1 MSFLD
6 CSEWK
11 VNSVKYEEIGPYTT
25 DEIEVSITGFG
36 LANNHATFPT
46 RDFTEDIFNSLEK
59 LLNSS
64 YSTPNLTANT
74 ALNSVYGTG
83 LVIKNVIF
91 NDPATIV
98 FWTDGTKTVVKCQD
112 GDEFDPEKGLAMAI
126 VKKVFGNQGNY
137 FNEIK
142 KWTDKYYEEHAEDY
156 SNYAFPVLGAI
167 GEKMAEAQKR
177 FYETLLGRG
186 SDIDGESKK

>member
-6 CSEWK
+6 CHKWM
-11 VNSVKYEEIGPYTT
+11 VNSIEFKNNDPWVI
-25 DEIEVSITGFG
+25 DEVDVSITGLGCSKSYYDCSRSFVEG
-36 LANNHATFPT
+36 TA
-46 RDFTEDIFNSLEK
+46 RSLEK
-59 LLNSS
+59 LLNTSCAI
-64 YSTPNLTANT
+64 PNLTSKT
-74 ALNSVYGTG
+74 A
-83 LVIKNVIF
+83 LVIKKVIF

-126 VKKVFGNQGNY
+126 VKKVFGNQSNY

-142 KWTDKYYEEHAEDY
+142 KWTDKYYEEHLEDC
-156 SNYAFPVLGAI
+156 SNYAFSVLDSI
-167 GEKMAEAQKR
+167 NEKMVEAQKR
-177 FYETLLGRG
+177 FYEALVGRG

>member
-6 CSEWK
+6 CQKWM
-11 VNSVKYEEIGPYTT
+11 VNSIEFKNKDPWMI
-25 DEIEVSITGFG
+25 DEVDVSITGLCRYKNYSDCSRSFG
-36 LANNHATFPT
+36 EGTA
-46 RDFTEDIFNSLEK
+46 RSLEK

-112 GDEFDPEKGLAMAI
+112 GDTFDPEKGLAMAF
-126 VKKVFGNQGNY
+126 VKKIFGNNGSYYNQ
-137 FNEIK
+137 IK
-142 KWTDKYYEEHAEDY
+142 KWTDKYYEEHEEDR
-156 SNYAFPVLGAI
+156 SNYAFSVLGAI
-167 GEKMAEAQKR
+167 GEKMEEAQNG
-177 FYETLLGRG
+177 FYEALLGRG
-186 SDIDGESKK
+186 SDIDGESKR